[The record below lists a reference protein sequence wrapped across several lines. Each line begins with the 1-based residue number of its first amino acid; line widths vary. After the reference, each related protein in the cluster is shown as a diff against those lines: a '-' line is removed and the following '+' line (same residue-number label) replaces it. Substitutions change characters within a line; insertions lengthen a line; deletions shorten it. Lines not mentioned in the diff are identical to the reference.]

1 MSAAL
6 PRSLMSCILLRASL
20 ERRLG
25 WDLNGQADVPHTRML
40 HFELHFSST
49 KARLEKAGD
58 CWCVSLLPC
67 SRLKS
72 RSVPSKP
79 KCAALSPASG
89 KLTSRIED
97 VREEWHSNH
106 LCNSPAASFL
116 SSPVTLAHCCNPG
129 RMSGSALQCY
139 FPRLWDGGEKRINK
153 RISVMVPAFG
163 GKWSILSAAVIRF
176 CGSQKDF
183 LFHSCISS
191 GMTESLAFRTCFLVW
206 RSKSHIYPAL
216 LHSVKASCTG
226 TSQTSWQSSNSWD
239 SLHAICSRCLSPP
252 QWSKV
257 SHNDLE
263 VTAFVMKIFPLDDG

>member
-6 PRSLMSCILLRASL
+6 PRSLMSCILLRASM
-20 ERRLG
+20 ERGTRLRPQRTDRRTTHPNTWEKNSLSFVFQAQRRG
-25 WDLNGQADVPHTRML
+25 WKKQATV
-40 HFELHFSST
+40 
-49 KARLEKAGD
+49 G
-58 CWCVSLLPC
+58 VSLLPC

-72 RSVPSKP
+72 RSMPSKP
-79 KCAALSPASG
+79 KYTALSPGSG

-129 RMSGSALQCY
+129 RMSGSVLQCY

-153 RISVMVPAFG
+153 RISVIVPAFG

-176 CGSQKDF
+176 CGRQKDF

-191 GMTESLAFRTCFLVW
+191 GMTESLAFRTSFPFWCGDQSLIFTLLFYIPWKHRAPEQARLHDRTATHWILFMPFVAGASAH
-206 RSKSHIYPAL
+206 RNDPKSLIMILSL
-216 LHSVKASCTG
+216 L
-226 TSQTSWQSSNSWD
+226 
-239 SLHAICSRCLSPP
+239 LL
-252 QWSKV
+252 
-257 SHNDLE
+257 
-263 VTAFVMKIFPLDDG
+263 

>member
-6 PRSLMSCILLRASL
+6 PRSLMSCILLRASM
-20 ERRLG
+20 ERGTRLRPQRSDRRTTHPNTWEKNSLSFVFQAQRRG
-25 WDLNGQADVPHTRML
+25 WKKQATV
-40 HFELHFSST
+40 
-49 KARLEKAGD
+49 G
-58 CWCVSLLPC
+58 VSLLPC

-72 RSVPSKP
+72 RSMPSKP
-79 KCAALSPASG
+79 KYTALSPGSG

-129 RMSGSALQCY
+129 RMSGSVLQCY

-153 RISVMVPAFG
+153 RISVIVPAFG

-176 CGSQKDF
+176 CGRQKDF

-191 GMTESLAFRTCFLVW
+191 GMTESLAFRTSFPFWCGDQSLIFTLLFYIPWKHRAPEQARLHDRTATHWILFMPFVAGASAH
-206 RSKSHIYPAL
+206 RNDPKSLIMILSL
-216 LHSVKASCTG
+216 L
-226 TSQTSWQSSNSWD
+226 
-239 SLHAICSRCLSPP
+239 LL
-252 QWSKV
+252 
-257 SHNDLE
+257 
-263 VTAFVMKIFPLDDG
+263 